1 MQLLIHHE
9 VVKMKRVVM
18 LLSIIAVLS
27 GCASMR
33 DVGIGLQTGAA
44 GAAGNGSGGVIVAPI
59 LWVTGFALEMA
70 GGAVQSTENTKIEDL
85 PDQSPEQEAE

>member
-1 MQLLIHHE
+1 
-9 VVKMKRVVM
+9 MKRIAI
-18 LLSIIAVLS
+18 LFIILVCLS

-70 GGAVQSTENTKIEDL
+70 GGAVQSTENPKTEDL
-85 PDQSPEQEAE
+85 PDQSLVQEGE

>member
-1 MQLLIHHE
+1 
-9 VVKMKRVVM
+9 MKRMIILLSVVM
-18 LLSIIAVLS
+18 CLS

-59 LWVTGFALEMA
+59 LWVTGFALELA
-70 GGAVQSTENTKIEDL
+70 GDAA
-85 PDQSPEQEAE
+85 QSPETSKTENLPEQLPEMP

>member
-1 MQLLIHHE
+1 
-9 VVKMKRVVM
+9 MKRIVM
-18 LLSIIAVLS
+18 LLSIISVLS

-70 GGAVQSTENTKIEDL
+70 GGAVQSPENSEDEV
-85 PDQSPEQEAE
+85 PPEQTSEVQ

>member
-1 MQLLIHHE
+1 
-9 VVKMKRVVM
+9 MKRMIILSSVVM
-18 LLSIIAVLS
+18 CLS

-59 LWVTGFALEMA
+59 LWVTGVALELA
-70 GGAVQSTENTKIEDL
+70 GDAA
-85 PDQSPEQEAE
+85 QSPEISKAEDTPEQSLEM

>member
-1 MQLLIHHE
+1 
-9 VVKMKRVVM
+9 MKRMIILLSVVM
-18 LLSIIAVLS
+18 CLS

-59 LWVTGFALEMA
+59 LWVTGVALELA
-70 GGAVQSTENTKIEDL
+70 GDAA
-85 PDQSPEQEAE
+85 QSPEILNEENLPEQSREMQ